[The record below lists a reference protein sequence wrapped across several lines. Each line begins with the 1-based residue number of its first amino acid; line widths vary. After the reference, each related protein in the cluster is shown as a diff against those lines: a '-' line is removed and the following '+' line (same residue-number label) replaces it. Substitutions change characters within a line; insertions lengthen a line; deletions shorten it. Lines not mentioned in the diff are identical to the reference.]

1 MRFVEGMCILV
12 VIDLCSYW
20 HGSGSS
26 FLTLPVSWLIGVPCL
41 VHDICYSFSGH
52 G

>member
-1 MRFVEGMCILV
+1 MECVFWLSLTCARAGMV
-12 VIDLCSYW
+12 VV
-20 HGSGSS
+20 SS

-41 VHDICYSFSGH
+41 VHDICYSFSGQ